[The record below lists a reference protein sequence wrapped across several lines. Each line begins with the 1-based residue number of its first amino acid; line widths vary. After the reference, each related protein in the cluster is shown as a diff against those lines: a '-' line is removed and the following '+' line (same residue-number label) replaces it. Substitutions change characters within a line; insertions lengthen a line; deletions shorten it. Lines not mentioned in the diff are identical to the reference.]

1 MILKIAIL
9 DYGVGN
15 LYSLISAIEKMNITP
30 NIVAN
35 VPDSS
40 QVDILILPG
49 VGSFTPACD
58 HLSSL
63 KHDIFNLINK
73 GVRIFGICLGLQLF
87 FENSEEGPGDGLG
100 IFKGKIVR
108 LPSNMTVPHMG
119 WNNLHK
125 VNNSY
130 LLDGI
135 DDGSWL
141 YFVHSYYPL
150 PDNDDIIV
158 AETTYGDTFPII
170 VSNDEVS
177 GTQFHPEKSGK
188 TGLQILNN
196 FITSCRR

>member
-15 LYSLISAIEKMNITP
+15 LYSLKSAIEKMNITP

-49 VGSFTPACD
+49 VGSFTPAYD

-63 KHDIFNLINK
+63 KHDTFNLINK
-73 GVRIFGICLGLQLF
+73 GVRILGICLGLQLF
-87 FENSEEGPGDGLG
+87 FEKSEEGPGDGLG

>member
-1 MILKIAIL
+1 
-9 DYGVGN
+9 
-15 LYSLISAIEKMNITP
+15 
-30 NIVAN
+30 
-35 VPDSS
+35 
-40 QVDILILPG
+40 
-49 VGSFTPACD
+49 
-58 HLSSL
+58 
-63 KHDIFNLINK
+63 
-73 GVRIFGICLGLQLF
+73 
-87 FENSEEGPGDGLG
+87 
-100 IFKGKIVR
+100 
-108 LPSNMTVPHMG
+108 MG